1 MAQTIKLDLLGKQ
14 SQPQQAKNLHESL
27 MVIAALMRVTYVS
40 KIALFILTCSAF
52 VNSNLEYNIMET
64 L

>member
-14 SQPQQAKNLHESL
+14 YELL

-52 VNSNLEYNIMET
+52 VNSNLEYNITET